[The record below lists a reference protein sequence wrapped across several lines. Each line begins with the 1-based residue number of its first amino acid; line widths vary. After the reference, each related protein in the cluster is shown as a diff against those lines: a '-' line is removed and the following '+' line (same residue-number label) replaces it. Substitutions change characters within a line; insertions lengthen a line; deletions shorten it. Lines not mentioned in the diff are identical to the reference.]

1 MEWGYLWE
9 RMRFETRLIKSNRT
23 RTIASRP
30 RVGMGRSRS
39 GATVVARVIDC
50 TYKSADVRALDNS
63 RSKAPSES
71 IQRAARESRR
81 QQVGARWQASCM
93 HVYRELHPLRHRTR
107 LNICV
112 TNRRHISKYSRDNRD
127 QATTSSDQR
136 FGLSQQLCKRGKSPR
151 AVVGSMRCVTHA
163 RTRGGRSNVDR

>member
-1 MEWGYLWE
+1 MEWGYLLE
-9 RMRFETRLIKSNRT
+9 RMRFETKSNRT

-30 RVGMGRSRS
+30 RVGMGRGRS
-39 GATVVARVIDC
+39 EAAVVARVIDC
-50 TYKSADVRALDNS
+50 TYKSADIRALDNS

-93 HVYRELHPLRHRTR
+93 HVYRELHPLCVSVTGNR
-107 LNICV
+107 LNVCV
-112 TNRRHISKYSRDNRD
+112 FVTRHISKYSRDNRD

-136 FGLSQQLCKRGKSPR
+136 FGLSQQLCKRGRSPR
-151 AVVGSMRCVTHA
+151 AVVGSMRCATRA
-163 RTRGGRSNVDR
+163 LTRGDRSSADS